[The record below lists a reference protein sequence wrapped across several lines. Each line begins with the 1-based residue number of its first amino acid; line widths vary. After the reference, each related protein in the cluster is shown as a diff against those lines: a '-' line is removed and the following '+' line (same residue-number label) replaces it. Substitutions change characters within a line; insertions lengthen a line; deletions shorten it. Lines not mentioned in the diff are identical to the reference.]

1 MCGSKGA
8 KEAADELQ
16 KEDPEAMQLEIIH
29 QERKVVDILEQCH
42 ALSWEVCSQRLGVY
56 KRFFVNLPQSMAKIT
71 REMVHININ
80 E

>member
-1 MCGSKGA
+1 MCSKGA

-29 QERKVVDILEQCH
+29 QERKVVDILEKCH

-56 KRFFVNLPQSMAKIT
+56 KRCLFKPSTKYGEDNKKNGAYK
-71 REMVHININ
+71 
-80 E
+80 